1 MQKKKKTQKQKKLK
15 GELMEI
21 KKIKEEKNLTEIKI
35 KDINYSFANALR
47 RTMMNSIPVLAAENI
62 TIYQNSSILFDEYLA
77 QRIAMIPIK
86 TDPKRYK
93 EGETIKMVLD
103 IEGPT
108 TVYSKDIKS
117 TDPKCDVA
125 ETTIP
130 IAKLIEGQKIKLEI
144 EALMGK
150 GKNHVKWQAVNA
162 YYKNPAKITSKTTNN
177 AKKISESCPKKILEV
192 KSNKIILNDPE
203 FKCDLCA
210 KCRDTA
216 QGEIDLNYD
225 EKTFIYTI
233 ENHGN
238 LKNQEIIT
246 GTINEI
252 KNKLNEIKKE
262 LKKL

>member
-1 MQKKKKTQKQKKLK
+1 
-15 GELMEI
+15 MEI

-150 GKNHVKWQAVNA
+150 GKNHVRLVERW
-162 YYKNPAKITSKTTNN
+162 S
-177 AKKISESCPKKILEV
+177 
-192 KSNKIILNDPE
+192 
-203 FKCDLCA
+203 
-210 KCRDTA
+210 
-216 QGEIDLNYD
+216 
-225 EKTFIYTI
+225 
-233 ENHGN
+233 
-238 LKNQEIIT
+238 
-246 GTINEI
+246 
-252 KNKLNEIKKE
+252 
-262 LKKL
+262 